1 MQGKRFVYFKV
12 LMIATNLIAVMF
24 ITVFIYVT
32 TQKICNNY
40 IAREFINTVNALPG
54 KPSRNI
60 YISVLLFLILIF
72 FFYSTGVFLSQYQQS
87 CFFNAYY

>member
-72 FFYSTGVFLSQYQQS
+72 SFTAREFFYPNISKVV
-87 CFFNAYY
+87 FNAYY